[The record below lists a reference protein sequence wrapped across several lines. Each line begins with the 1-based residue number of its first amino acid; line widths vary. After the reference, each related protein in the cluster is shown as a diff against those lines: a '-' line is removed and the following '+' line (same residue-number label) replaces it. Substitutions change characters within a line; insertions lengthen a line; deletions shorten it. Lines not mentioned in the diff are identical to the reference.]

1 MLQIVKYACFKN
13 INYFLIYSVLF
24 LRIECDEF
32 TITQRN
38 VSRFIFSVRE
48 LSQNTFKPRDY
59 RAIIQRYLFHDRSTI
74 IVNIT
79 MVSHREMNKSD
90 NTFDYLSQNNM
101 VQGNSFFRQSMY
113 QIFLFASYL
122 VIQNWINASRSIFNR
137 ALLAFLREIHNP
149 TNSYFPMSFS
159 KKTFVSNVILKYFHK
174 LNSY

>member
-13 INYFLIYSVLF
+13 INCFLIYSVLF

-32 TITQRN
+32 TISQRN

-48 LSQNTFKPRDY
+48 LSRNTFKPRDY
-59 RAIIQRYLFHDRSTI
+59 RAIIQRYLFRDISTI
-74 IVNIT
+74 IANIT

-113 QIFLFASYL
+113 QIFPFATCL
-122 VIQNWINASRSIFNR
+122 VTQN
-137 ALLAFLREIHNP
+137 
-149 TNSYFPMSFS
+149 
-159 KKTFVSNVILKYFHK
+159 
-174 LNSY
+174 

>member
-13 INYFLIYSVLF
+13 INCFLIYSVLF

-32 TITQRN
+32 TISQRN

-48 LSQNTFKPRDY
+48 LSRNTFKPRDY
-59 RAIIQRYLFHDRSTI
+59 RAIIQRYLFRDISTI

-113 QIFLFASYL
+113 QIFPFATCL
-122 VIQNWINASRSIFNR
+122 VTQN
-137 ALLAFLREIHNP
+137 
-149 TNSYFPMSFS
+149 
-159 KKTFVSNVILKYFHK
+159 
-174 LNSY
+174 